1 MHKLTN
7 QIRSIQGTSVKVK
20 QRIWVQ
26 ISTNIL
32 PVQPPEEKMF
42 IEEEVEHEDLSHG
55 GLYTKEET
63 NSWSNLIEYSNFHQA
78 ITQKLTFG
86 ACQNLGECSSQQSM
100 QFPSYNLEK
109 LIDDTV
115 EGSNP
120 FVKIDKTINKYGAYI
135 STFVLLIWSV
145 KFIIFT
151 VTMTLMITQEGITG
165 ALALFFSTFCGT
177 IHRKNIIRES
187 RRKPRPY
194 SKDYEEHS
202 CISAPSMTP
211 TASNYNSPN

>member
-1 MHKLTN
+1 
-7 QIRSIQGTSVKVK
+7 
-20 QRIWVQ
+20 
-26 ISTNIL
+26 
-32 PVQPPEEKMF
+32 
-42 IEEEVEHEDLSHG
+42 
-55 GLYTKEET
+55 
-63 NSWSNLIEYSNFHQA
+63 
-78 ITQKLTFG
+78 
-86 ACQNLGECSSQQSM
+86 M

-120 FVKIDKTINKYGAYI
+120 FVKIDKVLTKYGAYI

-145 KFIIFT
+145 KFLIFT

-202 CISAPSMTP
+202 FISAPSMTT
-211 TASNYNSPN
+211 TASNYNSPS

>member
-1 MHKLTN
+1 
-7 QIRSIQGTSVKVK
+7 
-20 QRIWVQ
+20 
-26 ISTNIL
+26 
-32 PVQPPEEKMF
+32 
-42 IEEEVEHEDLSHG
+42 
-55 GLYTKEET
+55 
-63 NSWSNLIEYSNFHQA
+63 
-78 ITQKLTFG
+78 
-86 ACQNLGECSSQQSM
+86 M

-120 FVKIDKTINKYGAYI
+120 FAKIDKTINKYGAYI

-145 KFIIFT
+145 KFLIFT
-151 VTMTLMITQEGITG
+151 VTMTLMIIQEGITG
-165 ALALFFSTFCGT
+165 ALTLFFSTFCGT

-202 CISAPSMTP
+202 FISAPSMTT